1 MTFVC
6 HSTSGRVYIPASQ
19 ADTFDFPL
27 LIVCHQNVCRFRFS
41 SFFFGH
47 YKGHFKVKWISFVL
61 KGRQPFAGPKIKKFS
76 EIV

>member
-19 ADTFDFPL
+19 ADTFDTL
-27 LIVCHQNVCRFRFS
+27 LFAIKMFAVFDFQV
-41 SFFFGH
+41 FFFGH

>member
-41 SFFFGH
+41 SFFF
-47 YKGHFKVKWISFVL
+47 WPL
-61 KGRQPFAGPKIKKFS
+61 
-76 EIV
+76 